1 MSIVSV
7 YCKCLLQVFI
17 VSIASVYRKCLLRLS
32 SASVYCKCLF
42 CLRSKLL
49 KNHCFSCVI
58 APTSCI
64 FSENPCAK
72 MHTTKKS
79 EKTVCFSREKFSVI
93 VFKDYFL
100 KKTILA
106 AVLDEG
112 SCDRRP
118 AGHQFASRFVC
129 VSVQWLFDSTWEPLE
144 VPSVREKRTV

>member
-1 MSIVSV
+1 MYSVSVYCTCLLLVSIVSV

-72 MHTTKKS
+72 MQKTQKS
-79 EKTVCFSREKFSVI
+79 EKTIMFYMKNCKKEQFCFIFL
-93 VFKDYFL
+93 VFFAFL
-100 KKTILA
+100 GLA
-106 AVLDEG
+106 DPFG
-112 SCDRRP
+112 QGP
-118 AGHQFASRFVC
+118 GAGIIAAA
-129 VSVQWLFDSTWEPLE
+129 
-144 VPSVREKRTV
+144 